1 MNKSMI
7 QIVAELTAK
16 GHNIKY
22 SIRKDGGI
30 LIRSIDGEH
39 FTGAHGNARART
51 MVGAE
56 LSEARSTQLKYA
68 TQVRVH
74 PVKIE
79 VKEEIKE
86 AYLRVKKIWNKAFR
100 AKGGKPH
107 PAGYFGW
114 KRIKTSIKEWGEEE
128 AMRRILEAEK
138 YATGIAYSK
147 NVKHLVDYIRMTAK
161 QVESNELKQLAED
174 LADSAYTIRDEWILP
189 AYEALYALNNGR
201 DPKEVAQKVRRIL
214 RL

>member
-39 FTGAHGNARART
+39 FYGAKGNARARA
-51 MVGAE
+51 MVGATLSKARSAQLQYATRARMRPVRTT
-56 LSEARSTQLKYA
+56 LSE
-68 TQVRVH
+68 RVQQAF
-74 PVKIE
+74 E
-79 VKEEIKE
+79 
-86 AYLRVKKIWNKAFR
+86 RVKKLWRKAFK

-107 PAGYFGW
+107 PAGYFS
-114 KRIKTSIKEWGEEE
+114 KRHIKYVYKQYGEEKALE
-128 AMRRILEAEK
+128 LIAEAER

-147 NVKHLVDYIRMTAK
+147 NVQHLADYIKMAGT
-161 QVESNELKQLAED
+161 QYESEELNK
-174 LADSAYTIRDEWILP
+174 LADDILLNAHAIKEEWIYL
-189 AYEALYALNNGR
+189 AYQALYDLNTGK

>member
-39 FTGAHGNARART
+39 FYGAKGNARARA
-51 MVGAE
+51 MVGAT
-56 LSEARSTQLKYA
+56 LSEARSAQLKYA

-86 AYLRVKKIWNKAFR
+86 AYLRVKKIWNRAFR

-147 NVKHLVDYIRMTAK
+147 NVQHLVDYIRMTAE

-174 LADSAYTIRDEWILP
+174 LADSAYTIRDEWTLP
-189 AYEALYALNNGR
+189 AYEALYALNKGR